1 MHIHACSTHMHVMLY
16 VCTNTVYTLL
26 DYKTMLEEQQQQQQ
40 QLLEQQQQQLLEQH
54 QRVEKCCVM

>member
-1 MHIHACSTHMHVMLY
+1 MHVMLY

-40 QLLEQQQQQLLEQH
+40 QLLEQQQQLLEQH